1 MKKYIFASILV
12 LAFTTIHAAEQPY
25 SRSHT
30 TDRPST
36 PGQVAEKSHTTS
48 HATDKP
54 DTKSHAAGKAHW
66 SYSGAT
72 GPEHWAELSPKF
84 ADCAGRNQSPIDLS
98 TFIEAELEPIKFTY
112 SMGSEVINNG
122 HTIKVSSDSG
132 GRIEVDG
139 NSFRLLQ
146 YHFHAP
152 SENHI
157 KGESFAIEAHL
168 VHADGKGNLAVV
180 AVMFEE
186 GPENPILSR
195 ICQIMPKRSGDK
207 KSLSASVQPY
217 KLLPSD
223 RSYYRFNGSLTT
235 PPCTEGVRWL
245 VMKEPV
251 KASAR
256 QIRKF
261 EQVMGHPNNRPVQPL
276 NSRAV
281 LK

>member
-1 MKKYIFASILV
+1 LKTYLFASILFLV
-12 LAFTTIHAAEQPY
+12 FTTIDAAEQTY
-25 SRSHT
+25 SRSHDA
-30 TDRPST
+30 TDR
-36 PGQVAEKSHTTS
+36 S
-48 HATDKP
+48 HAPSHAADKP
-54 DTKSHAAGKAHW
+54 QTKSHAAGKAHW

-72 GPEHWAELSPKF
+72 GPEHWAKLSPKF
-84 ADCAGRNQSPIDLS
+84 ADCAGRNQSPIDLN
-98 TFIEAELEPIKFTY
+98 TFIDADLEPIKFTY

-132 GRIEVDG
+132 GRLEVDG
-139 NSFRLLQ
+139 KSFRLLQ

-157 KGESFAIEAHL
+157 NGESFAIEAHL
-168 VHADGKGNLAVV
+168 VHADDKGNLAVV

-186 GPENPILSR
+186 GEENPTLSHVW
-195 ICQIMPKRSGDK
+195 QVMPRRVGDK

-235 PPCTEGVRWL
+235 PPCTEGVRWI
-245 VMKEPV
+245 VMKKPV

-256 QIRKF
+256 QISEF
-261 EQVMGHPNNRPVQPL
+261 ERVMGHPNNRPIQPL
-276 NSRAV
+276 NSRTV